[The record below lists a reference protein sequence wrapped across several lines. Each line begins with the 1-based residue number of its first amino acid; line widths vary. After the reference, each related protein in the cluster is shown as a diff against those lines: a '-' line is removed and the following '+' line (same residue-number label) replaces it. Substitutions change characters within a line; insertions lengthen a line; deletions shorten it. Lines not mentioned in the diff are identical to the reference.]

1 MSICENTNSDE
12 LTASQKAHGLHEI
25 TSDHDITYKQ
35 ILARVNEER
44 TQQGIQP
51 LSYKNMVNRLAL
63 LRRGKYAGIATITL
77 DSFLKAACQLVEQ
90 QIKEPQ
96 P

>member
-1 MSICENTNSDE
+1 
-12 LTASQKAHGLHEI
+12 
-25 TSDHDITYKQ
+25 
-35 ILARVNEER
+35 
-44 TQQGIQP
+44 
-51 LSYKNMVNRLAL
+51 MVNRLAL